1 MIRLADE
8 DHKEKEAFGKRNAI
22 ESWFSKLKRRA
33 RQFNVC
39 FPTYSTRVSE
49 RRIRAWV
56 ALS

>member
-1 MIRLADE
+1 M
-8 DHKEKEAFGKRNAI
+8 AFLKLRRRRNSI

-33 RQFNVC
+33 RQFNIC

-49 RRIRAWV
+49 RWIRAWV